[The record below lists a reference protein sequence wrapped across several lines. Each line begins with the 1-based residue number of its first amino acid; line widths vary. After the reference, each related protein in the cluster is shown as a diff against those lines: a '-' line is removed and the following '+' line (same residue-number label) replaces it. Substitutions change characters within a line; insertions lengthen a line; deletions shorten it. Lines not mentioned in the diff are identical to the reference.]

1 MDGVKFTVVGDGVNQ
16 TVTTNSKGEIQI
28 DNLMPGTYTVT
39 EQTYDKYVPQ
49 ETHRVTVLA
58 GQTATVSFNNVLR
71 RGVLTVT
78 KTSEDGLV
86 EGVKFHLYGTS
97 VSGLAVDE
105 FAVTNSKGVATFE
118 DVLVGSGYTLEE
130 VDTAIRYVVPA
141 SQSAAVEWNSV
152 TNKSFSNI
160 LKKFNVTVTKSDK
173 ETGTAQGD
181 ASLAGATYGI
191 YKGDQLVDIYVTD
204 KNGQF
209 TTSYYVCGDDW
220 SIKEGNSGDSCRENH
235 YPVGYYE
242 ILGYGIP
249 AY

>member
-1 MDGVKFTVVGDGVNQ
+1 MQNR
-16 TVTTNSKGEIQI
+16 
-28 DNLMPGTYTVT
+28 
-39 EQTYDKYVPQ
+39 PQ
-49 ETHRVTVLA
+49 
-58 GQTATVSFNNVLR
+58 TVSFNNVLR
-71 RGVLTVT
+71 RGDLTVT

-105 FAVTNSKGVATFE
+105 FAVTNSKGVATFK
-118 DVLVGSGYTLEE
+118 DVLIGSGYTLEE

-141 SQSAAVEWNSV
+141 SQSQVEWNSV
-152 TNKSFSNI
+152 TNKSFQYSQ
-160 LKKFNVTVTKSDK
+160 KFNVTVTKSDY

-191 YKGDQLVDIYVTD
+191 YKGDQLVDTYVTD

-220 SIKEGNSGDSCRENH
+220 SIKEIEPSE
-235 YPVGYYE
+235 GYRLIMPLIMSVQKQSSTLLNA
-242 ILGYGIP
+242 ILLP
-249 AY
+249 PLM